1 MVDAFAGWVDP
12 SGNRASFS
20 RFRAEGR
27 MRSGEEGDRP
37 VDVAVSFE
45 VENERGPEESAGLQ
59 PAASEPERAWR
70 LTPRLVVSRD
80 VGRQFNATL
89 NLDFTREIRA
99 HISDRWSPGFAVGLR
114 FPREAVLRYGLEW
127 RRDFAERTRS
137 VLFPQVWIALP
148 HEATLK
154 FGEGLGGGA
163 AASERTFRVVF
174 EIEF

>member
-1 MVDAFAGWVDP
+1 
-12 SGNRASFS
+12 
-20 RFRAEGR
+20 